1 MQPFQVWHSLL
12 AVAAVGWWS
21 SGCATHD
28 VNPPQARGNTGYVD
42 FHTDAAE
49 SLSWEVALFD
59 RRTQEFQRVYSE
71 LDPLPGRV
79 LRLAFPPG
87 PLRLRVTFLN
97 RVVQEPVV
105 VDVELADGMVAPVH
119 VVLTAAG
126 TNQVERKDERRGG
139 TYRGRY
145 GRGIQY
151 GSDESVSYRVSAEAQ
166 TPVPYQ
172 VKERMPYAR

>member
-1 MQPFQVWHSLL
+1 M
-12 AVAAVGWWS
+12 AAVGLWS
-21 SGCATHD
+21 SGCATPD
-28 VNPPQARGNTGYVD
+28 VNPPQARANTGYVD
-42 FHTDAAE
+42 FHTDSTEA
-49 SLSWEVALFD
+49 LSWEVARFD
-59 RRTQEFQRVYSE
+59 DRAQNFQAVFSE

-97 RVVQEPVV
+97 CVVQEPGM
-105 VDVELADGMVAPVH
+105 VEVNLPDGMITPVR

-126 TNQVERKDERRGG
+126 TALVERKDERRGG

-145 GRGIQY
+145 GRGTKY
-151 GSDESVSYRVSAEAQ
+151 SSDESVSYRVSAEAQ
-166 TPVPYQ
+166 TPLPYH